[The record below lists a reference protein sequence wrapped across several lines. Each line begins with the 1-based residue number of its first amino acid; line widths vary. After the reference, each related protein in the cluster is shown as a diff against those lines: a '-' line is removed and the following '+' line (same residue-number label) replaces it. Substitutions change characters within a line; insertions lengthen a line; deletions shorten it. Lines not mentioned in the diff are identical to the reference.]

1 MTMVEVSLNH
11 YELHSAFVTKKE
23 TKTFSVLLLGKT
35 SGFVLVQ
42 LWLHS
47 LELVSQ
53 NDSFKMQIISNPWK
67 LTERSGCITA
77 AEDTYSLHGAK
88 SQ

>member
-42 LWLHS
+42 L
-47 LELVSQ
+47 
-53 NDSFKMQIISNPWK
+53 
-67 LTERSGCITA
+67 
-77 AEDTYSLHGAK
+77 
-88 SQ
+88 